1 MLTLIRSEWQLLLFG
16 FLMTFWSSP
25 GQTFLISLF
34 SGELRAALGLSDGEF
49 AGIYS
54 LATLLSAIVMIWSG
68 SLVDRIELKKLSIAI
83 VLGLGVGCVMMSFSS
98 GILTLLISLF
108 VLRQFGQ
115 GLMFIVS
122 GTAMVRYL
130 DAHKGK
136 ASALAGMGY
145 AVAEA
150 IMPSLLV
157 GLLLWVGWRHSWQV
171 AGVVLVLFMVPAIF
185 YLLRG
190 HTRRHR
196 DYLAGLSQTAAHDV
210 NVVRRRQWTRSEVLR
225 DRYFYLF
232 APGLMSQPLM
242 FTGFIFHQV
251 HLVESK
257 GWPLIGW
264 AALFSVYAMVS
275 VATKLVTGHVIDR
288 YGAIRMIP
296 LVALPMGVGL
306 VVLSFSTDLFWGGAF
321 LVLTG
326 VTVGFQSTAVA
337 PFWSEMYGNRH
348 LGSIK
353 SLGSA
358 VMVFCTALSPI
369 LMGWQIDVGTS
380 MDTLALAS
388 AVYIF
393 VTSGLAYY
401 AYRSRSES
409 ASRANRANRA
419 NRKQFT

>member
-1 MLTLIRSEWQLLLFG
+1 MLKLIRSEWQLLLFG

-34 SGELRAALGLSDGEF
+34 SGEIRAELSLSDGEF

-68 SLVDRIELKKLSIAI
+68 SLVDRVNLKRLSIAI
-83 VLGLGVGCVMMSFSS
+83 VLGLGIGCGMMSLSES
-98 GILTLLISLF
+98 ILTLLISLF
-108 VLRQFGQ
+108 LLRQLGQ

-122 GTAMVRYL
+122 STAMVRYL
-130 DAHKGK
+130 NEHKGK
-136 ASALAGMGY
+136 ASALASMGY

-150 IMPSLLV
+150 IMPSMLV
-157 GLLLWVGWRHSWQV
+157 ALLLWVGWRQSWQV
-171 AGVVLVLFMVPAIF
+171 AGILLVVFMLPAILF
-185 YLLRG
+185 LLRS
-190 HTRRHR
+190 HEQRHR
-196 DYLAGLSQTAAHDV
+196 DYLTQISQQNDNRV
-210 NVVRRRQWTRSEVLR
+210 RVFRRRQWTRPEVIR

-275 VATKLVTGHVIDR
+275 VGTKLVTGLLIDR

-296 LVALPMGVGL
+296 LVALPMGIGLIVLAYSSSLVG
-306 VVLSFSTDLFWGGAF
+306 GGIF

-326 VTVGFQSTAVA
+326 ITVGFQSTATA
-337 PFWSEMYGNRH
+337 PFWSEMYGNQH

-353 SLGSA
+353 SLGA
-358 VMVFCTALSPI
+358 AAMVFCTALSPI
-369 LMGWQIDVGTS
+369 VMGWQIDIGTD
-380 MDTLALAS
+380 MDTLAIAGS
-388 AVYIF
+388 IYIF
-393 VTSGLAYY
+393 LTSALAYY
-401 AYRSRSES
+401 AYRSRPGY
-409 ASRANRANRA
+409 
-419 NRKQFT
+419 

>member
-1 MLTLIRSEWQLLLFG
+1 VLKLIRSEWQLLLFG

-34 SGELRAALGLSDGEF
+34 SGEIRGELALSDGEF

-68 SLVDRIELKKLSIAI
+68 ALVDRVDLKRLSIAI
-83 VLGLGVGCVMMSFSS
+83 VLGLGIGCGMMSLSETM
-98 GILTLLISLF
+98 ITLFVSLF
-108 VLRQFGQ
+108 LLRQLGQ

-122 GTAMVRYL
+122 STVMVRYL
-130 DAHKGK
+130 EAHKGK
-136 ASALAGMGY
+136 SSALAGMGY

-150 IMPSLLV
+150 TMPSMLV
-157 GLLLWVGWRHSWQV
+157 GLLLWVGWRQSWQV
-171 AGVVLVLFMVPAIF
+171 AGIALVVFMVPAILF
-185 YLLRG
+185 LLRG
-190 HTRRHR
+190 HERRHQV
-196 DYLAGLSQTAAHDV
+196 YLAQISQQDENPV
-210 NVVRRRQWTRSEVLR
+210 RVYRRRQWTRAEVVR

-251 HLVESK
+251 HLVEFK
-257 GWPLIGW
+257 GWSLIGW
-264 AALFSVYAMVS
+264 AALFSIYAMVS
-275 VATKLVTGHVIDR
+275 VGTKLVTGFLIDR

-306 VVLSFSTDLFWGGAF
+306 IVLAASSSLVGGGIF

-326 VTVGFQSTAVA
+326 ITVGFQSTATA

-353 SLGSA
+353 SLGA
-358 VMVFCTALSPI
+358 AAMVFCTALSPI
-369 LMGWQIDVGTS
+369 VMGWQIDIGTG
-380 MDTLALAS
+380 MDTLAIAGS
-388 AVYIF
+388 VYIF
-393 VTSGLAYY
+393 LTSALAYY
-401 AYRSRSES
+401 AYRSRP
-409 ASRANRANRA
+409 
-419 NRKQFT
+419 

>member
-1 MLTLIRSEWQLLLFG
+1 MLKLIRSEWQLLLFG

-34 SGELRAALGLSDGEF
+34 SGEIRAELSLSDGEF

-68 SLVDRIELKKLSIAI
+68 SLVDRVNLKRLSIAI
-83 VLGLGVGCVMMSFSS
+83 VLGLGIGCGMMSLSES
-98 GILTLLISLF
+98 VLTLLISLF
-108 VLRQFGQ
+108 LLRQLGQ

-122 GTAMVRYL
+122 STAMVRYL
-130 DAHKGK
+130 DEHKGK
-136 ASALAGMGY
+136 ASALASMGY

-150 IMPSLLV
+150 IMPSMLV
-157 GLLLWVGWRHSWQV
+157 ALLLWVGWRQSWQV
-171 AGVVLVLFMVPAIF
+171 AGILLVVFMLPAIVF
-185 YLLRG
+185 LLRS
-190 HTRRHR
+190 HEQRHR
-196 DYLAGLSQTAAHDV
+196 DYLTQISQQNDDRV
-210 NVVRRRQWTRSEVLR
+210 RVYRRRQWTRPEVIR

-275 VATKLVTGHVIDR
+275 VGTKLVTGFLIDR

-296 LVALPMGVGL
+296 LVALPMGFGLIVLAYSSSLVG
-306 VVLSFSTDLFWGGAF
+306 GGIF

-326 VTVGFQSTAVA
+326 ITVGFQSTATA
-337 PFWSEMYGNRH
+337 PFWSEMYGNQH

-353 SLGSA
+353 SLGA
-358 VMVFCTALSPI
+358 AAMVFCTALSPI
-369 LMGWQIDVGTS
+369 VMGWQIDIGTG
-380 MDTLALAS
+380 MDTLAIAGS
-388 AVYIF
+388 VYIF
-393 VTSGLAYY
+393 LTSALAYY
-401 AYRSRSES
+401 AYRSRPGY
-409 ASRANRANRA
+409 
-419 NRKQFT
+419 

>member
-1 MLTLIRSEWQLLLFG
+1 VLKLIRSEWQLLLFG

-34 SGELRAALGLSDGEF
+34 SGEIRAELSLSDGEF

-68 SLVDRIELKKLSIAI
+68 SLVDRVNLKRLSIAI
-83 VLGLGVGCVMMSFSS
+83 VLGLGIGCGMMSLSES
-98 GILTLLISLF
+98 ILTLLISLF
-108 VLRQFGQ
+108 LLRQLGQ

-122 GTAMVRYL
+122 STAMVRYL
-130 DAHKGK
+130 DEHKGK
-136 ASALAGMGY
+136 ASALASMGY

-150 IMPSLLV
+150 IMPSMLV
-157 GLLLWVGWRHSWQV
+157 ALLLWVGWRQSWQV
-171 AGVVLVLFMVPAIF
+171 AGILLVVFMLPAILF
-185 YLLRG
+185 LLRS
-190 HTRRHR
+190 HEQRHR
-196 DYLAGLSQTAAHDV
+196 DYLTQISQQNDNRV
-210 NVVRRRQWTRSEVLR
+210 RVFRRRQWTRPEVIR

-264 AALFSVYAMVS
+264 AALFSIYAMVS
-275 VATKLVTGHVIDR
+275 VGTKLVTGFLIDR
-288 YGAIRMIP
+288 HGAIRMIP

-306 VVLSFSTDLFWGGAF
+306 IVLAYSSSLVGGGIF

-326 VTVGFQSTAVA
+326 ITVGFQSTATA
-337 PFWSEMYGNRH
+337 PFWSEMYGNQH

-353 SLGSA
+353 SLGA
-358 VMVFCTALSPI
+358 AAMVFCTALSPI
-369 LMGWQIDVGTS
+369 VMGWQIDIGTG
-380 MDTLALAS
+380 MDTLAIAGS
-388 AVYIF
+388 VYIF
-393 VTSGLAYY
+393 LTSALAYY
-401 AYRSRSES
+401 AYRSR
-409 ASRANRANRA
+409 
-419 NRKQFT
+419 TGY